1 MQSYYAFKN
10 TNKIDNDLIS
20 LNNLMWGILKN
31 EFVKSK
37 KYVLMLK
44 LTKKFIWID
53 AITHAFKKKKKKDW
67 QWLDIDFDFHLFTP
81 KKRIVDFHIGYG

>member
-1 MQSYYAFKN
+1 MQSYYTFKN

-20 LNNLMWGILKN
+20 LNNLMWGILKS

-53 AITHAFKKKKKKDW
+53 AITHALKKKKKKKK
-67 QWLDIDFDFHLFTP
+67 IDNGL
-81 KKRIVDFHIGYG
+81 I

>member
-1 MQSYYAFKN
+1 MQSYYTFKN

-44 LTKKFIWID
+44 LTKKFIWIE
-53 AITHAFKKKKKKDW
+53 AITHAFKKKKKERLTMAW
-67 QWLDIDFDFHLFTP
+67 YRFRFPSFHTQT
-81 KKRIVDFHIGYG
+81 

>member
-1 MQSYYAFKN
+1 MQSYYTFKN

-53 AITHAFKKKKKKDW
+53 AITHALKKKKKDW

>member
-10 TNKIDNDLIS
+10 TNKIDDDLIS
-20 LNNLMWGILKN
+20 LNNLMWDILKN

-37 KYVLMLK
+37 KYALMLK

-53 AITHAFKKKKKKDW
+53 VITHAFKKKKK
-67 QWLDIDFDFHLFTP
+67 IDNGL
-81 KKRIVDFHIGYG
+81 I